1 MANKFTAGMKNVV
14 EVLNQMWDAFAAGP
28 YNAVPLTGGTMTGS
42 LTTPLILTDKLGNYT
57 GPVVLSSGAGQVRP
71 DGDGTHTMGTG
82 NFRWSVIYASSGTIA
97 TSDAN
102 EKDAFRPF
110 SEAEVAVAKALAGI
124 IGMYKWRE
132 AIARKG
138 EDARWHAGPYAQ
150 QVVAVF
156 SAHGLDAFEHGV
168 ACYDEW
174 PEGAI
179 EHPATPDR
187 AAWTE
192 ITPAGSRYALRYD
205 ELNLWLARG
214 FDARLAALEATA
226 KE

>member
-1 MANKFTAGMKNVV
+1 MADVFLDGMPNVNEELNKM
-14 EVLNQMWDAFAAGP
+14 QRAFAAGP
-28 YNAVPLTGGTMTGS
+28 FNALPLTGGTLTGS
-42 LTTPLILTDKLGNYT
+42 LTTPLLLTDKLGNYT

-150 QVVAVF
+150 QVIAVF

-174 PEGAI
+174 PDGAI

-205 ELNLWLARG
+205 ELNLWLAMG
-214 FDARLAALEATA
+214 FDARLAALEAAA
-226 KE
+226 KT